1 MGCTYSAPR
10 YIPPAPAKK
19 EIFVREGV
27 HNAVDVPANHKTT
40 IIKKSDTIAKK
51 LLKKL
56 YGF

>member
-10 YIPPAPAKK
+10 YERPMPKDIRD
-19 EIFVREGV
+19 ESSNREYGNMRDIV
-27 HNAVDVPANHKTT
+27 TVPVKGTDNR
-40 IIKKSDTIAKK
+40 AKK